1 MFHGAEIG
9 FASYVC
15 AASAADAGMGA
26 CYVIGGTMGNRK
38 DRMEMGYFTAQLA
51 SRTGILSVN
60 AGVIGVNLRSGAEI
74 IRRAKYKTHG
84 LYRGL
89 CFQIANSPMRAQWW
103 RRQSRKGDFSTSTGI
118 SAQ

>member
-84 LYRGL
+84 FYLEL
-89 CFQIANSPMRAQWW
+89 C
-103 RRQSRKGDFSTSTGI
+103 GCDGGGG
-118 SAQ
+118 